1 MSGRGS
7 TWFCSYSAITDT
19 TAFGRATRHAISNV
33 PVPPAHSITASA
45 PRPSVRSRTASS
57 MPLATA
63 AGLGPAGLMVTSANP
78 SRFATA
84 RRAASMSSA
93 ITCAAP

>member
-1 MSGRGS
+1 MSGSGS
-7 TWFCSYSAITDT
+7 TWLSSYSAITDT

-33 PVPPAHSITASA
+33 PAPPAHSITASA

-57 MPLATA
+57 APLVAA
-63 AGLGPAGLMVTSANP
+63 AGLGPAGFTVTSASP